1 MGYLHAKSL
10 LYLTICLTYITS
22 TIGTLQFEYTQPVCP
37 ELVLEDALHP
47 GTAYNIVYQWNRF
60 GKLKNWHFS
69 EANVHNIKQMHCVK
83 EDFQSTLSL
92 PHVFSD
98 YLNNLLF
105 DLHISKNICLKNN
118 VMTELV
124 HVDDVSVISKFQI
137 LEVVTKTNDTLT
149 ASTTVKYNLPWYL
162 QFLQSTVDQHIRKS
176 LEDKFKVFAQV
187 LCTSKTSI

>member
-1 MGYLHAKSL
+1 MGHLKARSL

-22 TIGTLQFEYTQPVCP
+22 TIGTLQFKYTQPVCP

-69 EANVHNIKQMHCVK
+69 EANVHNIKQMHCVQ

-137 LEVVTKTNDTLT
+137 LEVVTKTNNTLT

-187 LCTSKTSI
+187 LCTSKINI